1 MVPKGSEWV
10 MDRHGA
16 AFNPSSPRAVAAGIY
31 MGVMGG
37 EVFIVQPGFVQGLV
51 EHMGFSEEQAGLIA
65 SIEMA
70 GFAAMTILLI
80 FLTRRINWRYMLA
93 VCIALAVA
101 GQIGSMFASAL
112 TSFGAMR
119 FIAGLGCGGIV
130 SIGFSAIGLTDKPD
144 RNFGI
149 LVAFS
154 GVYGAIVLGFMPSL
168 YAYAGMQGLLLFFA
182 AFAALGF
189 AMVGWLPP
197 SDGTAHA
204 DCGEKVR
211 LPVGLTVSALGA
223 MFAYFLAQGVVWAYL
238 FRIAISGG
246 VSEGEAAFGLTIAQ
260 FAGILGA
267 LIPSIVGARFGRA
280 IMLAIAISAGILP
293 LLFFLYGTMTAL
305 SYAVAVCVYNFG
317 FNKTHPYLLATMAGF
332 DGSGRVV
339 TFAVALQTLG
349 LAIGPAVGAWLLG
362 GNTFE
367 GIHWF
372 GIAAFLASFLL
383 ILIPA
388 RHQSARARQGLV

>member
-1 MVPKGSEWV
+1 
-10 MDRHGA
+10 
-16 AFNPSSPRAVAAGIY
+16 
-31 MGVMGG
+31 
-37 EVFIVQPGFVQGLV
+37 VQGLV
-51 EHMGFSEEQAGLIA
+51 EHMGLTDEQAGLIA
-65 SIEMA
+65 SVEMA

-80 FLTRRINWRYMLA
+80 FFTRRLNWRHMLA
-93 VCIALAVA
+93 ACIALAVA
-101 GQIGSMFASAL
+101 GQLGSML
-112 TSFGAMR
+112 TGSLASFGAMR
-119 FIAGLGCGGIV
+119 FLAGLGCGGIV
-130 SIGFSAIGLTDKPD
+130 SIGFAAIGLTDKPD

-154 GVYGAIVLGFMPSL
+154 GVYGAIVLGFMPDL

-189 AMVGWLPP
+189 AMVGWLPT
-197 SDGTAHA
+197 SDGSTQTDAEA
-204 DCGEKVR
+204 KVPFR
-211 LPVGLTVSALGA
+211 IGLTISALAA

-238 FRIAISGG
+238 FRIAIAGG
-246 VSEGEAAFGLTIAQ
+246 ISEGQAAFGLTIAQ

-267 LIPSIVGARFGRA
+267 LIPSIVGARFGRT

-317 FNKTHPYLLATMAGF
+317 FNKTHPYLLATMAAF

-388 RHQSARARQGLV
+388 RHQSARAREGLV

>member
-1 MVPKGSEWV
+1 
-10 MDRHGA
+10 MDRQDT
-16 AFNPSSPRAVAAGIY
+16 AFNPSSSRAVAAGVF

-51 EHMGFSEEQAGLIA
+51 EHMKFSEEEAGLIA

-70 GFAAMTILLI
+70 GFATMTILLI
-80 FLTRRINWRYMLA
+80 FLTRRVNWRYMLTA
-93 VCIALAVA
+93 CIALAVA
-101 GQIGSMFASAL
+101 GQIGSMLTSAL
-112 TSFGAMR
+112 TPFSAMR
-119 FIAGLGCGGIV
+119 FLAGLGCGGIV
-130 SIGFSAIGLTDKPD
+130 SIGFAAIGLTNKPD

-154 GVYGAIVLGFMPSL
+154 GVYGAVVLGFMPSL

-182 AFAALGF
+182 VFAALGF
-189 AMVGWLPP
+189 TMVGWLPP
-197 SDGTAHA
+197 SDGAAHA
-204 DCGEKVR
+204 DFEVKA
-211 LPVGLTVSALGA
+211 LFPVGLTVSALGA
-223 MFAYFLAQGVVWAYL
+223 MFAYFLAQGVVWTYL
-238 FRIAISGG
+238 FRIAVSGG
-246 VSEGEAAFGLTIAQ
+246 LSEGEAAFGLTIAQ
-260 FAGILGA
+260 LAGILGA

-293 LLFFLYGTMTAL
+293 LLFFLYGTLTAL
-305 SYAVAVCVYNFG
+305 SYAVAVCIYNFG
-317 FNKTHPYLLATMAGF
+317 FNKTHPYLLATMASF

-362 GNTFE
+362 GNNFD
-367 GIHWF
+367 GVHWF

-388 RHQSARARQGLV
+388 RHQSARIRNGTA

>member
-1 MVPKGSEWV
+1 
-10 MDRHGA
+10 MDRQDVT
-16 AFNPSSPRAVAAGIY
+16 FNPSSLRSVAAGVY

-51 EHMGFSEEQAGLIA
+51 EHMGLTEEQAGLIA
-65 SIEMA
+65 SVEMA

-80 FLTRRINWRYMLA
+80 FFTRRLNWRHMLA
-93 VCIALAVA
+93 ACIALAVA
-101 GQIGSMFASAL
+101 GQLGSML
-112 TSFGAMR
+112 TGSLASFGAMR
-119 FIAGLGCGGIV
+119 FLAGLGCGGIV
-130 SIGFSAIGLTDKPD
+130 SIGFAAIGLTDKPD

-154 GVYGAIVLGFMPSL
+154 GVYGAIVLGFMPDL

-189 AMVGWLPP
+189 AMVGWLPT
-197 SDGTAHA
+197 SDGSTQTDAEA
-204 DCGEKVR
+204 KAPFR
-211 LPVGLTVSALGA
+211 IGLTVSALAA

-238 FRIAISGG
+238 FRIAIAGG
-246 VSEGEAAFGLTIAQ
+246 ISEGQAAFGLTIAQ

-267 LIPSIVGARFGRA
+267 LIPSIVGARFGRT

-293 LLFFLYGTMTAL
+293 LLFFLYGTITAL
-305 SYAVAVCVYNFG
+305 SYAVAVCIYNFG

-339 TFAVALQTLG
+339 TYAVALQTLG
-349 LAIGPAVGAWLLG
+349 LAIGPAVGAWLLR

-372 GIAAFLASFLL
+372 GIAAFLASFVL
-383 ILIPA
+383 ILVPA
-388 RHQSARARQGLV
+388 RHQSARSRDGVA